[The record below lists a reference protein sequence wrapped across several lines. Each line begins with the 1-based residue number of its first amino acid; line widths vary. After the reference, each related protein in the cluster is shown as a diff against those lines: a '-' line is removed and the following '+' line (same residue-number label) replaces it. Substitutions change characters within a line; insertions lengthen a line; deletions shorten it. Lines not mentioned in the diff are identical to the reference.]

1 MGSIKVNITCGGE
14 NMEVQQLQIEPD
26 NWHHRFEIS
35 VVSKMINNKN
45 VIRIEMNE
53 VNESENT
60 DKVET
65 DKVEII
71 HNTQTKIEPITKG
84 EIKQETE
91 PKTFA
96 KDETSDTVDGSVWL

>member
-53 VNESENT
+53 VSQSENT
-60 DKVET
+60 DE
-65 DKVEII
+65 VEII
-71 HNTQTKIEPITKG
+71 HTTQAKIEPITKG
-84 EIKQETE
+84 EIKTEVE

-96 KDETSDTVDGSVWL
+96 KDETTDTIDGSVWL

>member
-53 VNESENT
+53 VTLSENT
-60 DKVET
+60 E
-65 DKVEII
+65 KVEIA
-71 HNTQTKIEPITKG
+71 HSTQAKIEPASKDENTT
-84 EIKQETE
+84 EIE
-91 PKTFA
+91 PKTLA
-96 KDETSDTVDGSVWL
+96 KEETTDTIDGSVWL